1 MSSHHDV
8 ILDVV
13 VTIAFAF
20 SCWLVFW
27 TQSAVKFSQSR
38 KKSRRSRLAFEPW
51 YPLFLRFE
59 GIWLL
64 VMIAFVLSER
74 V

>member
-1 MSSHHDV
+1 MSSYHV
-8 ILDVV
+8 VFNVV

-27 TQSAVKFSQSR
+27 TKSAVKFSQSL
-38 KKSRRSRLAFEPW
+38 KSSRRSRLAFQPW

-59 GIWLL
+59 GIWLW
-64 VMIAFVLSER
+64 VMIGFILSGR
-74 V
+74 G

>member
-8 ILDVV
+8 VLNVV

-27 TQSAVKFSQSR
+27 TKSAVKFSQSR

-64 VMIAFVLSER
+64 VMIAFVLSDR
-74 V
+74 A